1 MNDPIKILLV
11 DDHPIV
17 RTGYRH
23 LLQSA
28 AGMVVVAEAD
38 DSNSAYEAFKTI
50 EPDIVV
56 MDISLPG
63 VSGIEAM
70 KRMLAHR
77 PQSRFLIFSMHDEA
91 IFVSRAIRSGATGF
105 LSKRSAPEKLIEAV
119 RTVARGD
126 TYMSADAS
134 PSGIA
139 GVARYT
145 PAARLSD
152 LSHREAEVFRLWAQG
167 LSLDE
172 IGARLGVSEKT
183 VANYQ
188 SLVRQKL
195 GVQNDVQ
202 LMRVAGEIWSGA
214 ETPAAPAVSGE
225 ESQRLL

>member
-1 MNDPIKILLV
+1 MNDPVRVLLV
-11 DDHPIV
+11 DDHPVV

-28 AGMVVVAEAD
+28 AGLVVVAEAD
-38 DSNSAYEAFKTI
+38 DSASAYEAFKAI
-50 EPDIVV
+50 EPDVVV

-63 VSGIEAM
+63 VSGIEVT
-70 KRMLAHR
+70 KRMLAYR
-77 PQSRFLIFSMHDEA
+77 PQSRVLIFSMHDEA
-91 IFVSRAIRSGATGF
+91 IFVSRAVHSGAAGF

-119 RTVARGD
+119 RTVARGEV
-126 TYMSADAS
+126 YMSADAP

-139 GVARYT
+139 SVARHT
-145 PAARLSD
+145 PTARLSD
-152 LSHREAEVFRLWAQG
+152 LSRREAEVFRLWAQG
-167 LSLDE
+167 LSPDE

-202 LMRVAGEIWSGA
+202 LMRVAAEVWSGR
-214 ETPAAPAVSGE
+214 E
-225 ESQRLL
+225 